1 MKTLRR
7 VGLETGQL
15 TDEELRYIDSRLI
28 EAVRPALVARKLFP
42 IFRLPHA
49 GFTSVRA
56 WKETDMGQ
64 ATIDMHGITQTK
76 DRIQLEGFDVKVPVI
91 HKEFLLY
98 WRDVIA
104 SRYGGLPIETRSVE
118 SAGVQCSE
126 EEDKLLLSGEVSGF
140 RALGIEG
147 LMTATGRNTKASAGA
162 WPANAITDV
171 GAAIGELE
179 ADRHYGPYGLILR
192 SSWLA
197 KLRGLIANTGIFYL
211 EKIAELVKAGI
222 FVSDQLY
229 TSAGATTSALV
240 VEPGQ
245 QNFEMVV
252 GQDLA
257 TFMQQDDD
265 MNVNGKVYE
274 VVAPRV
280 NRPTSICEV
289 TGLT

>member
-1 MKTLRR
+1 M
-7 VGLETGQL
+7 ETGQL
-15 TDEELRYIDSRLI
+15 TDEELRYIDTRLI
-28 EAVRPALVARKLFP
+28 EAVRPALVARRLFP

-49 GFTSVRA
+49 GFTTVRA

-98 WRDVIA
+98 WRTVIA

-118 SAGVQCSE
+118 SAGVQCAE
-126 EEDKLLLSGEVSGF
+126 EEDKLLLSGEYTGF

-147 LMTATGRNTKASAGA
+147 LMTAAGRNTKASAGA
-162 WPANAITDV
+162 WPANAIADV

-179 ADRHYGPYGLILR
+179 ADKHYGPYALLLR

-197 KLRGLIANTGIFYL
+197 KLRTLISNTGIFYL
-211 EKIAELVKAGI
+211 EKVAELVKAGI

-229 TSAGATTSALV
+229 TGGGLTTGAAV
-240 VEPGQ
+240 VEPGSS
-245 QNFEMVV
+245 NFEMVV
-252 GQDLA
+252 GQDLS
-257 TFMQQDDD
+257 TFMQQDED

-274 VVAPRV
+274 VVVPRI
-280 NRPTSICEV
+280 NRPTSICEI

>member
-7 VGLETGQL
+7 VGVETGQL
-15 TDEELRYIDSRLI
+15 TDEELRYVDTRLV
-28 EAVRPALVARKLFP
+28 EAVRPALVARRLFP

-64 ATIDMHGITQTK
+64 ASIDMHGITQVK

-118 SAGVQCSE
+118 SAGIQCAE
-126 EEDKLLLSGEVSGF
+126 EEDKCMLSGEFTGF

-171 GAAIGELE
+171 GATIGELE
-179 ADRHYGPYGLILR
+179 ADKHYGPYALVLR

-197 KLRGLIANTGIFYL
+197 KLRALISNTGIFYL
-211 EKIAELVKAGI
+211 EKVAELVKAGI

-229 TSAGATTSALV
+229 TSGGLTTGALV

-245 QNFEMVV
+245 QNFEMVL
-252 GQDLA
+252 GQDLT
-257 TFMQQDDD
+257 TFMQQDED
-265 MNVNGKVYE
+265 MNINGKVYE
-274 VVAPRV
+274 VVVPRV
-280 NRPTSICEV
+280 NRPTSIAEI